1 MLDVFRTWSSH
12 MEQTSPESLP
22 ESSEERADI
31 RTRWKKG
38 QSGNPQGR
46 PRLRGAGLTLTALA
60 RTLMERP
67 VEGADGERHTRM
79 TEYMIDVV
87 RCADAGDRK
96 CRMFLLNAVERGDR
110 RRENAQRNAKKAK
123 SHELR
128 KFEEAKA
135 DEISVPM
142 PPLEPEVEDAQTV
155 KDVRPTPPP
164 RKPTATPASACAEA
178 SADEPHSPAARAQPA
193 AAPRKTPPD
202 DPSTYRR
209 DPDGRLVT
217 PEGRV
222 LSPEE
227 EHRLANPYWPHISP
241 HLKKA
246 PSAGNSAGPESPVP
260 KNQAVDSERD
270 FGRENF
276 SPKSAEAEA
285 SRKSVH

>member
-1 MLDVFRTWSSH
+1 MEETSH
-12 MEQTSPESLP
+12 AK
-22 ESSEERADI
+22 ERADI
-31 RTRWKKG
+31 GTRWKKG

-60 RTLMERP
+60 RSLMERP
-67 VEGADGERHTRM
+67 VEGADGERHTRL
-79 TEYMIDVV
+79 TEYMIDIV

-96 CRMFLLNAVERGDR
+96 CRMFLLKAVECGDR

-135 DEISVPM
+135 DEISMPL
-142 PPLEPEVEDAQTV
+142 PPLEPETEDAQTV

-164 RKPTATPASACAEA
+164 RRSTATPT
-178 SADEPHSPAARAQPA
+178 RAQPA
-193 AAPRKTPPD
+193 AAPRKTPAED
-202 DPSTYRR
+202 ALTYRR
-209 DPDGRLVT
+209 DPGTGNLVT

-227 EHRLANPYWPHISP
+227 ADRLANPYWPHVSP
-241 HLKKA
+241 HLKEV
-246 PSAGNSAGPESPVP
+246 PSAGVAAGPESPVP
-260 KNQAVDSERD
+260 ENQAVDSAD

-276 SPKSAEAEA
+276 SRKSAEVEA

>member
-1 MLDVFRTWSSH
+1 MEETSH
-12 MEQTSPESLP
+12 P
-22 ESSEERADI
+22 EERADFK
-31 RTRWKKG
+31 TRWKKG

-67 VEGADGERHTRM
+67 VEGADGERHTRL

-96 CRMFLLNAVERGDR
+96 CRMFLLRAIDQGDR
-110 RRENAQRNAKKAK
+110 RRETAQRNAKKAN
-123 SHELR
+123 SEALR

-135 DEISVPM
+135 DEISMPM
-142 PPLEPEVEDAQTV
+142 PPLEPEVEDAQVV
-155 KDVRPTPPP
+155 KDVRPTTPA

-178 SADEPHSPAARAQPA
+178 SAKAGRSWAAREQPA

-209 DPDGRLVT
+209 DAHGNLVAQD
-217 PEGRV
+217 GRV

-227 EHRLANPYWPHISP
+227 VNRLANPYWPHVSP

-246 PSAGNSAGPESPVP
+246 TSPGDSAGPESPVP
-260 KNQAVDSERD
+260 ESQAVDSERD
-270 FGRENF
+270 FGSENF
-276 SPKSAEAEA
+276 SRKSAAADREGTM
-285 SRKSVH
+285 H